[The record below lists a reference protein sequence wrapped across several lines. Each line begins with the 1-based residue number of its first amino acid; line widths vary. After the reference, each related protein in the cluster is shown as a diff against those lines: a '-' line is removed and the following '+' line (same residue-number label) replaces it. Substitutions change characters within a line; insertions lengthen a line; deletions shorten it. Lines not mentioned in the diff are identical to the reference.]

1 MTDTIDHTT
10 RLSGEV
16 FSRVVRAGALAVV
29 REQETLN
36 RINVFP
42 VRDADTGANLAAT
55 LKAAASRLGSAAPD
69 SVGDAA
75 RVAADGALDGA
86 RGNSGAIFAQ
96 FLHGLASSMERLRQ
110 VDGTQFAAAAVSG
123 TESAYSALQDPREGT
138 ILSVLRAWSHEL
150 TRRAHDE
157 DLPELLH
164 SGLVAAR
171 EALAA
176 TPRQLEVLARSHVV
190 DAGGQGFVF
199 FLEGLID
206 SLTGNEPA
214 WVPMEAPPHGL
225 PPFSSEHDE
234 IDERFRFCTEALLTP
249 REGVPLSRDDVMT
262 RATELGESLVVAGGD
277 TRLRVHIH
285 TNEPQRFFAVV
296 AELGHIERT
305 KVDDMVLQQLACR
318 TTSLGLVTD
327 STTDL
332 PEDEAINLGMIAV
345 PLTLTLGDEE
355 YLDGVDI
362 TLDGFIQRILAGDGV
377 PRSSQPA
384 VSDLAQTYRRLLEC
398 REGVVSVHIAAALSG
413 TVQAAKAA
421 AREVDPERIRVIDSC
436 SVSIGA
442 GLLVEAV
449 GEAIS
454 SGADLDEVERIAER
468 VKREIRVFGA
478 VASLDFAVRGGRISP
493 RLARTMDRL
502 HLAPI
507 IMLDE
512 TGKAGKAGAALGFD
526 RALNMLVRRVVRYA
540 DGAPARAMVV
550 HTRRRAGGRVRRRPP
565 ARASGRRR
573 ARRARRRRAH
583 HARRP
588 GLRHR
593 RRAPPACL
601 TPRPSR
607 PPGRG
612 AVLTRF
618 HYAPRFFVP
627 DPWEVT

>member
-1 MTDTIDHTT
+1 MTTTDDTS
-10 RLSGEV
+10 RLSGEL
-16 FSRVVRAGALAVV
+16 FSRLVRAGALAVV
-29 REQETLN
+29 REQESLN

-69 SVGDAA
+69 SVGVAA

-96 FLHGLASSMERLRQ
+96 FLHGLASSMERLRHA
-110 VDGTQFAAAAVSG
+110 DGPQFAAAAVSG

-150 TRRAHDE
+150 SRRAHDE

-190 DAGGQGFVF
+190 DAGGQGFVY

-206 SLTGNEPA
+206 SLTGHEPA
-214 WVPMEAPPHGL
+214 WVPIEAEPHGL
-225 PPFSSEHDE
+225 PPFSAEHEE
-234 IDERFRFCTEALLTP
+234 IDDRFRFCTEALLTQ
-249 REGVPLSRDDVMT
+249 RAGAPLSRDQVMT
-262 RATELGESLVVAGGD
+262 RVVELGESLVVAGGD

-285 TNEPQRFFAVV
+285 TNEPQRFLATV

-305 KVDDMVLQQLACR
+305 KIDDMVLQQLACR
-318 TTSLGLVTD
+318 TSALALVTD

-332 PEDEAINLGMIAV
+332 PEDEAIELGMVAV

-398 REGVVSVHIAAALSG
+398 RDGVVSVHIAAALSG

-454 SGADLDEVERIAER
+454 SGADLDEVERIAEQ
-468 VKREIRVFGA
+468 VKREIKVYGA
-478 VASLDFAVRGGRISP
+478 VASLDFAVRGGRLSP
-493 RLARTMDRL
+493 RLAKSMKRL
-502 HLAPI
+502 HLSPI
-507 IMLDE
+507 IALDE
-512 TGKAGKAGAALGFD
+512 TGKAGKAGVALGFD
-526 RALNMLVRRVVRYA
+526 RALNTIVRRVVRYA
-540 DGAPARAMVV
+540 DGAPAKAMVV
-550 HTRRRAGGRVRRRPP
+550 HSGDQAGAEFVAARLQERLGGDVPVVRA
-565 ARASGRRR
+565 
-573 ARRARRRRAH
+573 
-583 HARRP
+583 
-588 GLRHR
+588 
-593 RRAPPACL
+593 
-601 TPRPSR
+601 
-607 PPGRG
+607 G
-612 AVLTRF
+612 AVLTT
-618 HYAPRFFVP
+618 HVGLGC
-627 DPWEVT
+627 VTAAVRRMPG

>member
-1 MTDTIDHTT
+1 MTTT
-10 RLSGEV
+10 PDNPAVDGAGTLSGET

-69 SVGDAA
+69 TVGDAA

-96 FLHGLASSMERLRQ
+96 FLHGLASSLERLGHA
-110 VDGTQFAAAAVSG
+110 DGRQFAEAAESG
-123 TESAYSALQDPREGT
+123 TRSAYSALQDPREGT

-150 TRRAHDE
+150 SRRAHEE

-176 TPRQLEVLARSHVV
+176 TPHQLEVLARSHVV

-214 WVPMEAPPHGL
+214 WVPVEASPHGL
-225 PPFSSEHDE
+225 PPFSADHEE
-234 IDERFRFCTEALLTP
+234 VDERFRFCTEALLTP
-249 REGVPLSRDDVMT
+249 RDGIPFSREDVMI
-262 RATELGESLVVAGGD
+262 RAAELGESLVVAGGE

-285 TNEPQRFFAVV
+285 TNEPKRFFATL
-296 AELGHIERT
+296 AEVGHIERT

-318 TTSLGLVTD
+318 TTDIGLVTD

-332 PEDEAINLGMIAV
+332 PEDEAIDLGIMAV

-384 VSDLAQTYRRLLEC
+384 VADLAQTYRKLLEC

-413 TVQAAKAA
+413 TVQAARAA

-454 SGADLDEVERIAER
+454 SGASLDEVERIAER
-468 VKREIRVFGA
+468 AKRDIKVFGA
-478 VASLDFAVRGGRISP
+478 VKSLDFAVRGGRVSP
-493 RLARTMDRL
+493 RLAKSVDRL
-502 HLAPI
+502 HLSPI
-507 IMLDE
+507 IALDD
-512 TGKAGKAGAALGFD
+512 TGRAGRAGAALGFD
-526 RALNMLVRRVVRYA
+526 RALNTIVRRVLRHA
-540 DGAPARAMVV
+540 GDGPARAMVV
-550 HTRRRAGGRVRRRPP
+550 HSGDQAGAEFVAARLHEHLGGDVPVVRA
-565 ARASGRRR
+565 
-573 ARRARRRRAH
+573 
-583 HARRP
+583 
-588 GLRHR
+588 
-593 RRAPPACL
+593 
-601 TPRPSR
+601 
-607 PPGRG
+607 G
-612 AVLTRF
+612 AVLTT
-618 HYAPRFFVP
+618 HVGLGC
-627 DPWEVT
+627 VTAAVRRLSD